1 MRNYPLCQ
9 KLSENTH
16 VSTEKEKF
24 PTSFLHFAFFSKLV
38 FCVSKNSFTPLISA
52 ISSPIGLK
60 FFLVR
65 LQTIWVGRFF
75 FFWIP
80 CTNQVWQVSQTLG
93 GPKNLEILQSAQYF
107 SSPAWTISN
116 FWKKKRSP
124 RLGPSIY
131 SKIFSSNGWNLWIC
145 RGETFCKFLTL
156 GSLEVH
162 EDDVWQI
169 CVYDNFC
176 STTRGLSTLKISGIF
191 AGPFPRNAGKGGGS
205 P

>member
-9 KLSENTH
+9 KISENTH

-75 FFWIP
+75 FLDTLYQSGLAGFANPWGSKKSRDFAKCSVFWF
-80 CTNQVWQVSQTLG
+80 SSMKYSEFLKK
-93 GPKNLEILQSAQYF
+93 KNVRPDWVPLSTVKFSAQ
-107 SSPAWTISN
+107 TDE
-116 FWKKKRSP
+116 
-124 RLGPSIY
+124 
-131 SKIFSSNGWNLWIC
+131 IC
-145 RGETFCKFLTL
+145 G
-156 GSLEVH
+156 
-162 EDDVWQI
+162 
-169 CVYDNFC
+169 
-176 STTRGLSTLKISGIF
+176 F
-191 AGPFPRNAGKGGGS
+191 AGGKLFAS
-205 P
+205 F

>member
-9 KLSENTH
+9 KISENTH

-75 FFWIP
+75 FVFGYLVPIRFGRFRKP
-80 CTNQVWQVSQTLG
+80 LG
-93 GPKNLEILQSAQYF
+93 VQKIQRFCKVLSILVLQHEVFGIFEKQKKNVRPDWVPLSTVKFSAQ
-107 SSPAWTISN
+107 TDE
-116 FWKKKRSP
+116 
-124 RLGPSIY
+124 
-131 SKIFSSNGWNLWIC
+131 IC
-145 RGETFCKFLTL
+145 G
-156 GSLEVH
+156 
-162 EDDVWQI
+162 
-169 CVYDNFC
+169 
-176 STTRGLSTLKISGIF
+176 F
-191 AGPFPRNAGKGGGS
+191 AGGKLFAS
-205 P
+205 F

>member
-9 KLSENTH
+9 KISENTH

-107 SSPAWTISN
+107 GSPA
-116 FWKKKRSP
+116 
-124 RLGPSIY
+124 
-131 SKIFSSNGWNLWIC
+131 
-145 RGETFCKFLTL
+145 
-156 GSLEVH
+156 
-162 EDDVWQI
+162 
-169 CVYDNFC
+169 
-176 STTRGLSTLKISGIF
+176 
-191 AGPFPRNAGKGGGS
+191 
-205 P
+205 

>member
-9 KLSENTH
+9 KISENTH

-131 SKIFSSNGWNLWIC
+131 SKNFSSNGWNLWI
-145 RGETFCKFLTL
+145 
-156 GSLEVH
+156 
-162 EDDVWQI
+162 WQLLLYYSRPI
-169 CVYDNFC
+169 YPENFRNFC
-176 STTRGLSTLKISGIF
+176 SAVSEKR
-191 AGPFPRNAGKGGGS
+191 RKGGG
-205 P
+205 PLKAIKIDIKL